1 MSKTIHLIRHGQS
14 TANAGFAETGL
25 DPGVVD
31 ARLSELGEEQV
42 RQTHVLLRDVHYD
55 LIVASPLTRAIQTAS
70 GIFMG
75 RTTTPMVI
83 EPLHR
88 ELLGN
93 TGDKGRAPHH
103 LKADF
108 PHLDFDHLPDV
119 WWHAEGELD
128 HRGLHIETLDVMA
141 QRIETFKFWLL
152 KRPEK
157 RIAVV
162 GHGLFFYHMTG
173 VHFENCQLHA
183 WQGRGV

>member
-31 ARLSELGEEQV
+31 ARLSQLGEEQV
-42 RQTHVLLRDVHYD
+42 RQTHHLLAGSHYD

-70 GIFMG
+70 GIFAG
-75 RTTTPMVI
+75 RNTTPMVI
-83 EPLHR
+83 ESTHR

-93 TGDKGRAPHH
+93 TGDKGRAVSS

-108 PHLDFDHLPDV
+108 PHLDFGHLSDV
-119 WWHAEGELD
+119 WWYTEGDVD
-128 HRGLHIETLDVMA
+128 HRGLHVEPLEVMLH
-141 QRIETFKFWLL
+141 RIEVFKLWLA
-152 KRPEK
+152 KRPEQ

-173 VHFENCQLHA
+173 VQFENCQLHV
-183 WQGRGV
+183 WQG